1 MAYGKVLSDGLPL
14 QETPSG
20 RVLFQLKRGERFEI
34 IEVRDGMRVKRW
46 LRVRCY
52 GRNGWVAEFD
62 GRTGAMLVEYDA
74 LPPKLHVKMPRDFEQ
89 PNQAAA
95 AARLVEMVLARGDR
109 GDCCRGFLAAVSTL
123 VMCVK

>member
-89 PNQAAA
+89 PIKPPPPPGWSKWFWLAVIAGIVAAA
-95 AARLVEMVLARGDR
+95 SWLLFRPW
-109 GDCCRGFLAAVSTL
+109 
-123 VMCVK
+123 